1 MLQQYN
7 TYKVMRI
14 FFDFPTT
21 HFQLRQISRLTSLGL
36 PSTTNHLKELLKEG
50 LIRKERGLVYSN
62 WVASQTELYKAYKRN
77 DMLLRLEE
85 CNLIQTL
92 ADSTLPA
99 AIVLFGSASRGED
112 VETSD
117 IDLLLVGSEKKL
129 EEVRKFEKAL
139 HRRIALHFEPVVGKI
154 PKELL
159 NNVIN
164 GIVVYGY
171 LKVF

>member
-7 TYKVMRI
+7 TYRVMRI

-21 HFQLRQISRLTSLGL
+21 HFQLRQISRLTRLGL
-36 PSTTNHLKELLKEG
+36 PSTTNYLKQLLKEG
-50 LIRKERGLVYSN
+50 LIRKESGLVYSN

-77 DMLLRLEE
+77 DILLRLHE
-85 CNLIQTL
+85 CGLIQIL
-92 ADSTLPA
+92 SDSTLPD

-129 EEVRKFEKAL
+129 DVHKFEKLL
-139 HRRIALHFEPVVGKI
+139 HRRIALHFEPLVDKI